1 MEEKNN
7 KTDISKY
14 SNIQIILSII
24 AILSILFGD
33 FAGWYNGDYYNK
45 IYQEGYIYLG
55 SGILTTAVM
64 LVILS
69 LLAKTIR
76 TLLDIRRDEE
86 MKNTIML
93 KKIENIIIYNSI
105 NLTIVVFSATLFVA
119 SVIESDTEEWW
130 LDIAFIA
137 PFVASTAIIILSKK
151 IKNKLTLTQAKNS

>member
-1 MEEKNN
+1 MEEKNT
-7 KTDISKY
+7 KTDITKY

-24 AILSILFGD
+24 AVLSILFGD
-33 FAGWYNGDYYNK
+33 FAGWFHGDYYNK
-45 IYQEGYIYLG
+45 IYQEGYIHLG

-76 TLLDIRRDEE
+76 TLLDIKQDEE
-86 MKNTIML
+86 MKSNIML
-93 KKIENIIIYNSI
+93 KKIEDIIMYNSI
-105 NLTIVVFSATLFVA
+105 NLTIVVFSAILFIA

-130 LDIAFIA
+130 LDIAFLA
-137 PFVASTAIIILSKK
+137 PFVVSTSIIILSKK